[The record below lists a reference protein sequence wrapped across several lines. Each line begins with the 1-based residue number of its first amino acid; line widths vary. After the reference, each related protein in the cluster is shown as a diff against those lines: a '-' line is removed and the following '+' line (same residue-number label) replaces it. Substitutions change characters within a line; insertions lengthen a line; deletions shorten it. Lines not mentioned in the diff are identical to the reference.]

1 VSGHSAARP
10 AGDGLGLDRSEV
22 RLSPHNPDWV
32 ALGGRECAD
41 VAARLGDLAVTVVHV
56 GSTAVPGLE
65 AKPILDIV
73 AAVGDWVRI
82 DDVVARL
89 CAGGDYAYEGDKR
102 DDGGLLFVRGEGMV
116 RTVHIHV
123 VGQGS
128 RAWTD
133 YLRFHALLRDD
144 ADARDRYQSAKR
156 ELART
161 FARDRPGYTKAKGAV
176 VEDLLASDDRPPA
189 PHPR

>member
-1 VSGHSAARP
+1 MSGHSAARP
-10 AGDGLGLDRSEV
+10 ADDGLGLDRSEV

-32 ALGGRECAD
+32 ALGGRECAA
-41 VAARLGDLAVTVVHV
+41 VASLLGEHAVTVVHA

-73 AAVGDWVRI
+73 AAVGDRVLI
-82 DDVVARL
+82 DDVVACL
-89 CAGGDYAYEGDKR
+89 CSGGDYAYEGDKR
-102 DDGGLLFVRGEGMV
+102 DDGGLLFVRGAGTV

-144 ADARDRYQSAKR
+144 PDARDR
-156 ELART
+156 ARPHVH
-161 FARDRPGYTKAKGAV
+161 PGPSRLHQGKGAV
-176 VEDLLASDDRPPA
+176 VEELLASDGRPPT

>member
-1 VSGHSAARP
+1 MRGGDDNPSPDHRP
-10 AGDGLGLDRSEV
+10 SVVMLTSRSRPKQSRPDRSATTP
-22 RLSPHNPDWV
+22 RQHCSS
-32 ALGGRECAD
+32 GRHSRC
-41 VAARLGDLAVTVVHV
+41 
-56 GSTAVPGLE
+56 
-65 AKPILDIV
+65 
-73 AAVGDWVRI
+73 
-82 DDVVARL
+82 
-89 CAGGDYAYEGDKR
+89 
-102 DDGGLLFVRGEGMV
+102 RGV

-133 YLRFHALLRDD
+133 YLRFHALPRDD
-144 ADARDRYQSAKR
+144 ADAGDRYQSAKR

-176 VEDLLASDDRPPA
+176 VEELLASDDRSLT